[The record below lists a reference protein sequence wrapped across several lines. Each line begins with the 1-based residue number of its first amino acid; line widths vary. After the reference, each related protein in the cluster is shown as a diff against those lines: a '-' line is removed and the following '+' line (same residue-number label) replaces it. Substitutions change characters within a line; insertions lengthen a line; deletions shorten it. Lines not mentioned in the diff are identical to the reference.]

1 MIIIERENRG
11 REAETDKEEEKEL
24 EKKMQD
30 SQCKSIICTDQFL
43 FFLPKWPILTATSVI
58 DRYLRVIRIE

>member
-1 MIIIERENRG
+1 MVIIERENRS
-11 REAETDKEEEKEL
+11 REAETDEEEVEKEL

-43 FFLPKWPILTATSVI
+43 FFLLKWPILSATSVI
-58 DRYLRVIRIE
+58 DRYLE